1 MKIGIG
7 STNEAKN
14 TAVKNVFSKLGE
26 FTYESVE
33 VDSGIKKQPRS
44 SNEAIKG
51 ALKRAEEALKK
62 TRADYGIGLEGT
74 VDTNEHGMF
83 LIGWVVIIDRQGIE
97 SVGGSGAVKVPEEI
111 RTRIENGEE
120 LGEVIKEIYND
131 SENTIRQGEGATGIF
146 TRGLYPRT
154 KEFQDAILCALGNL
168 LKKKKEL

>member
-14 TAVKNVFSKLGE
+14 NAVKNVFSKLGE

-33 VDSGIKKQPRS
+33 VESGIKKQPRS
-44 SNEAIKG
+44 SNEAITG

-62 TRADYGIGLEGT
+62 TKADYGIGLEGT

-83 LIGWVVIIDRQGIE
+83 LIGWVVIIDKQGIE
-97 SVGGSGAVKVPEEI
+97 SIGGSGAVKVPEEV

-120 LGEVIKEIYND
+120 LGDIIKETYKD
-131 SENTIRQGEGATGIF
+131 SANKIRQGEGANGVF
-146 TRGLYPRT
+146 TRGLYTRT
-154 KEFQDAILCALGNL
+154 KEFQDAILCALGTL
-168 LKKKKEL
+168 LKKKKDL